1 MGLGGL
7 LQASDIENESKV
19 PILSQIPGFGAAFR
33 HKEKDGQKM
42 NLLIFIT
49 AKILSAEDADF
60 QDVFSASQM
69 EDVGIGPDAV
79 MNQ

>member
-19 PILSQIPGFGAAFR
+19 PILSQIPGIGAAFR

-49 AKILSAEDADF
+49 AKILSAEAAGF

-69 EDVGIGPDAV
+69 EDVGIDPDAV